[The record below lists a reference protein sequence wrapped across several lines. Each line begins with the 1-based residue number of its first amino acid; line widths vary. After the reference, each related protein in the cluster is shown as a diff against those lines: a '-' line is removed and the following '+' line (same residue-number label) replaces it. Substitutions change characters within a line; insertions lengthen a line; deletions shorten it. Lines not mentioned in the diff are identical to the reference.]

1 MGLLGGILHR
11 VIFWELVKVFAL
23 TLTGLTGLFLIGLVI
38 QQANQL
44 GLSMFQTLQAI
55 PLLIP
60 YTLPYTI
67 PATTLF
73 ASCVVYGRIAHDNEA
88 VAMKA
93 AGVNL
98 HTILRPAIILGLLA
112 SAATFALAHT
122 VIPHTQTAL
131 QEQLLRNPEEL
142 LYNLLKRDRTF
153 KAANFPYV
161 IHVRDVV
168 GQRLMDVV
176 VKRKTMA
183 KDANGKDVPTGDYD
197 FVLRAREAKLRVVL
211 PDAEHPNEQPM
222 LFIDP
227 DRWSGGDGKT
237 IINTDANRPIG
248 VPLPET
254 FSQKEVKNRPMNL
267 IWDELP
273 PKADEYRETIAKLQV
288 DQAEGFLAADAAAD
302 VNLRNQLRKDAS
314 GLTYLIK
321 DQFRLLRNTENEYYM
336 RPALSLGCLV
346 FAIIGCP
353 VGIRANRADYLSSFV
368 TCFLPTVA
376 VYYPLLL
383 AGSNMGRDGRV
394 PLPIGVFAADA
405 ILSAIA
411 VVLVLKLIRR

>member
-1 MGLLGGILHR
+1 MFLLGGILHR

-44 GLSMFQTLQAI
+44 GLSMLQTLQAI
-55 PLLIP
+55 PLLVP

-98 HTILRPAIILGLLA
+98 HTILRPAFILGLIA
-112 SAATFALAHT
+112 SAATFALAHS
-122 VIPHTQTAL
+122 VIPHTQTEL
-131 QEQLLRNPEEL
+131 QRRLLRNPEEL

-153 KAANFPYV
+153 KATNFPYV

-176 VKRKTMA
+176 VKRKKMQ
-183 KDANGKDVPTGDYD
+183 KDGNGKDVDTGDYD
-197 FVLRAREAKLRVVL
+197 FVVRAREAKLRVVL

-227 DRWSGGDGKT
+227 DRWRGGDGVT
-237 IINTDANRPIG
+237 EITTDANRPMG
-248 VPLPET
+248 VPLPDV
-254 FSQKEVKNRPMNL
+254 FSQKDVKNRPMNL

-273 PKADEYRETIAKLQV
+273 EKANEYREIVAGLEDKRRE
-288 DQAEGFLAADAAAD
+288 AEQLASQSTD
-302 VNLRNQLRKDAS
+302 VNIRTHWLKTVE
-314 GLTYLIK
+314 GLTYYINEQLR
-321 DQFRLLRNTENEYYM
+321 QMRNTENEYYM

-346 FAIIGCP
+346 FAILGCP

-383 AGSNMGRDGRV
+383 AGSNMGRDGKV

-405 ILSAIA
+405 IVSAAA
-411 VVLVLKLIRR
+411 VVLILKLIRR

>member
-1 MGLLGGILHR
+1 MSLLGGILHR

-23 TLTGLTGLFLIGLVI
+23 TLTALTGLFLIGLVI

-98 HTILRPAIILGLLA
+98 YTILRPAITLGLLA
-112 SAATFALAHT
+112 SGVTFALAHT
-122 VIPHTQTAL
+122 VIPHTQIEL
-131 QEQLLRNPEEL
+131 QRRLLKDPEEL

-153 KAANFPYV
+153 KAGNFPYV

-168 GQRLMDVV
+168 GRRLIDVV
-176 VKRKTMA
+176 VKRKKTE
-183 KDANGKDVPTGDYD
+183 KDAAGKDVQTGDYD
-197 FVLRAREAKLRVVL
+197 LVLRAREAKLRVVL
-211 PDAEHPNEQPM
+211 PTADHPDEQPM
-222 LFIDP
+222 LYIDP
-227 DRWSGGDGKT
+227 DRWTGGDEHMR
-237 IINTDANRPIG
+237 INADATRPVG
-248 VPLPET
+248 VALPDM
-254 FSQKEVKNRPMNL
+254 FSQKDAKNRPLNL

-273 PKADEYRETIAKLQV
+273 PKAAEYRAIIADLENQKSKAEAEAKTHPDPAARYKLTEHARGLQFFI
-288 DQAEGFLAADAAAD
+288 DD
-302 VNLRNQLRKDAS
+302 QLR
-314 GLTYLIK
+314 
-321 DQFRLLRNTENEYYM
+321 QLRNTENEYYM

-346 FAIIGCP
+346 FAVLGCP
-353 VGIRANRADYLSSFV
+353 VGMRANRADYLSSFV
-368 TCFLPTVA
+368 TCFLPTVT

-383 AGSNMGRDGRV
+383 AGSNMGRDGKV

-405 ILSAIA
+405 ILSVAGVI
-411 VVLVLKLIRR
+411 LTLRLIRR